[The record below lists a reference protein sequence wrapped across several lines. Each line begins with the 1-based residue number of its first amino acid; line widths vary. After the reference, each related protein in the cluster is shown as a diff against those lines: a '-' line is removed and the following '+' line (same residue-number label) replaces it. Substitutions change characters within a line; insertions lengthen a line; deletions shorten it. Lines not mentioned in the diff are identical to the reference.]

1 MSSHNAERSFWKTP
15 ELIEQLLPFLD
26 PESTRRLAQAH
37 ALTLDILQ
45 GSVAWGK
52 LVRRSCFEGDVN
64 SDTSCA
70 KLANGVPHL
79 VQILEMTEEPQT
91 VLLPLLLD
99 LIRERFFA
107 PTCIHDDPLSCRC
120 NDIVK
125 LDCDHHPDGHFVT
138 PAVFCLLEQIEAK
151 FGTVKQ
157 NVKAIAVQAL
167 SESFLSA
174 LAARVSR
181 QSKKVTL
188 FSAYCVSLDSDG
200 GAKEFNTLVTTS
212 QSWVPDTAGEI
223 FFLVGSDFDD
233 EGNFG
238 SDEVDFGGEG
248 FNTLAETLQLCPD
261 TTKTLVTKKSALD
274 LVRKEDLRKVW
285 DVIGPQGRWMVESD
299 EYTEELLIGE
309 EDSWG
314 RLEQIF
320 EMTAEDWAALG
331 EEEGDEEEE
340 EEVGEE
346 GEVEGEEEEEEGEQD
361 EEDGE
366 EGEDDN
372 ALP

>member
-37 ALTLDILQ
+37 GLTLNILQ
-45 GSVAWGK
+45 GGVAWGK

-64 SDTSCA
+64 SDTSWA

-79 VQILEMTEEPQT
+79 VQILEMTEDPQT
-91 VLLPLLLD
+91 VLLPLFLH

-107 PTCIHDDPLSCRC
+107 LPCIHDDPLSCRC

-157 NVKAIAVQAL
+157 NIKAIAMQAL

-188 FSAYCVSLDSDG
+188 FSAYCVSLDSNG
-200 GAKEFNTLVTTS
+200 GAKEFNTLVTTF
-212 QSWVPDTAGEI
+212 SW
-223 FFLVGSDFDD
+223 LV
-233 EGNFG
+233 
-238 SDEVDFGGEG
+238 
-248 FNTLAETLQLCPD
+248 LILMMRETLGSMRG
-261 TTKTLVTKKSALD
+261 TLEERGLTLWPKLFNCVLTQP
-274 LVRKEDLRKVW
+274 R
-285 DVIGPQGRWMVESD
+285 RW
-299 EYTEELLIGE
+299 
-309 EDSWG
+309 
-314 RLEQIF
+314 
-320 EMTAEDWAALG
+320 
-331 EEEGDEEEE
+331 
-340 EEVGEE
+340 
-346 GEVEGEEEEEEGEQD
+346 
-361 EEDGE
+361 
-366 EGEDDN
+366 
-372 ALP
+372 